1 MIGHYLVPCCMRNFF
16 RVLIGFS
23 VNRHELILMGRQTSQ
38 IKCSQLKEEILSDLA
53 STAGN
58 KGQSMEYLSKS
69 LETLSSYRE
78 EQALNIME
86 NQAL

>member
-1 MIGHYLVPCCMRNFF
+1 MRNFL

-23 VNRHELILMGRQTSQ
+23 LNGHELILTGRQTSQ

-58 KGQSMEYLSKS
+58 KGQSMEYLLKS
-69 LETLSSYRE
+69 LETVPVLRIFFDVKIVCSH
-78 EQALNIME
+78 
-86 NQAL
+86 

>member
-1 MIGHYLVPCCMRNFF
+1 MGRNLVPCCMRKFF
-16 RVLIGFS
+16 LVVIGFS
-23 VNRHELILMGRQTSQ
+23 VNRQELILMGRQTSQ
-38 IKCSQLKEEILSDLA
+38 IKCNQLNEEILSDLA

-58 KGQSMEYLSKS
+58 KVQSMEYLSKS

-78 EQALNIME
+78 EQALSIME

>member
-1 MIGHYLVPCCMRNFF
+1 MIGHNLVPCCMKHFLRA
-16 RVLIGFS
+16 LIGLS
-23 VNRHELILMGRQTSQ
+23 VNRHELILMGRQTSH

-58 KGQSMEYLSKS
+58 KGQSVEYILKS

-78 EQALNIME
+78 EQVLSIME
-86 NQAL
+86 NQAS

>member
-1 MIGHYLVPCCMRNFF
+1 MQPI
-16 RVLIGFS
+16 
-23 VNRHELILMGRQTSQ
+23 
-38 IKCSQLKEEILSDLA
+38 KEEILSDLA

-69 LETLSSYRE
+69 QETLSSYRE
-78 EQALNIME
+78 EQALSIME